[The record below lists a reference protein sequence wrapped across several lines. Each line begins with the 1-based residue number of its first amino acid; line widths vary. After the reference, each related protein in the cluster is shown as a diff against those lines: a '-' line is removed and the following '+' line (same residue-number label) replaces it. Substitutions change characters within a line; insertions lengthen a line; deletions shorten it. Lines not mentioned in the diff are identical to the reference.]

1 MEENREEILWM
12 LAPGLCEGMQVGW
25 VGGRG
30 RVKEGG
36 RRVWKK
42 SGNWIEG
49 REERRKGEEGGKGR
63 EEKRGVRE
71 KDRGGG
77 DEGRGGMRG
86 GRGEDTSSL

>member
-1 MEENREEILWM
+1 MDGWGGGKGRVK
-12 LAPGLCEGMQVGW
+12 EG
-25 VGGRG
+25 GGRG
-30 RVKEGG
+30 RVKERG

-71 KDRGGG
+71 KDCGGG
-77 DEGRGGMRG
+77 EEG
-86 GRGEDTSSL
+86 